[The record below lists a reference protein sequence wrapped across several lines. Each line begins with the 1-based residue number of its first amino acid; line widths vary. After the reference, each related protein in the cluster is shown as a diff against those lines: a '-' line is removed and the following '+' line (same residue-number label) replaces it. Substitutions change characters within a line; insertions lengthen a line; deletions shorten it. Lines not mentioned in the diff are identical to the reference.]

1 MQICRFIT
9 SDMISLGVLVG
20 KRGVSRSK
28 QVFLLLLLASITVAG
43 CTWLSPTTTNAQGSD
58 QDEEAAR
65 QTLED
70 FFRQLSSGD
79 YQRAASLYAGSY
91 DWLIDNN
98 PGVSPDDHA
107 TLLENGCRYN
117 GLQCL
122 ESSAI
127 LPDTTS
133 SDMGYSFLVAFRAP
147 DGSLFVQGPCCGTT
161 ETEQP
166 PVSQFQYHV
175 KRFDDGSFGVLELPP
190 YVP

>member
-1 MQICRFIT
+1 MVKHV
-9 SDMISLGVLVG
+9 MLV
-20 KRGVSRSK
+20 
-28 QVFLLLLLASITVAG
+28 LLLASITAAG
-43 CTWLSPTTTNAQGSD
+43 CALLSPATTPSQVAD
-58 QDEEAAR
+58 QDQELAR
-65 QTLED
+65 QTLAT
-70 FFRQLSSGD
+70 FFRHLSSGD
-79 YQRAASLYAGSY
+79 YELAAPLFAGSY